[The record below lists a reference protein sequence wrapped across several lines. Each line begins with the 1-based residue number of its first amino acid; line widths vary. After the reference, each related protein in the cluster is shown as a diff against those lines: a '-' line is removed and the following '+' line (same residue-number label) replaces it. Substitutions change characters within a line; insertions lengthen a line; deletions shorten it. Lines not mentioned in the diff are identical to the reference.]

1 MFEHRE
7 LPCTICNKAA
17 DSVTWSKSSLLDA
30 GGNPINAAAI
40 FWALPKSKCKIRGE
54 CSLDKK
60 RQHAYGNQLHSEI
73 SISYR
78 KDYFP
83 FCYSYLRIHM
93 DYLNAGHAF
102 WHWNNP
108 DCYEG
113 GYSELGF
120 AKFANWYIMLA
131 GHYVLSRVPVI
142 SSFQK
147 QYDDTFNQVEFI
159 ASFLKYIHN
168 KFYIRMLEKS
178 LASCS
183 LNEHRRHSHIYEEE
197 FNKLTA
203 DSLQL
208 IDMIAN
214 NASLVDVSKFVGEKT
229 KNYLYQ
235 YKYHFAEIRQTP
247 EIGSSYSSVFENKIY
262 GHKIR
267 LPKYSE
273 LADLE

>member
-1 MFEHRE
+1 MFEHSE
-7 LPCTICNKAA
+7 SQCTICGNVA
-17 DSVTWSKSSLLDA
+17 DSVTWGKSSLLDA
-30 GGNPINAAAI
+30 GGHPISAAAI
-40 FWALPKSKCKIRGE
+40 FCALPKSKCKIRGE

-73 SISYR
+73 RISYG
-78 KDYFP
+78 KDYFH

-102 WHWNNP
+102 WHWFNP

-120 AKFANWYIMLA
+120 AKFSNWYIMLA
-131 GHYVLSRVPVI
+131 GHYILSRVPVI

-147 QYDDTFNQVEFI
+147 QYDDTFNQFEFI
-159 ASFLKYIHN
+159 AHFLKYIHN
-168 KFYIRMLEKS
+168 KFYIRMLKKS
-178 LASCS
+178 LVSCS
-183 LNEHRRHSHIYEEE
+183 LNEHRLHSHIYEEE

-214 NASLVDVSKFVGEKT
+214 NANPYEVAKFAKEKT

-235 YKYHFAEIRQTP
+235 YKYHFYEMNETAMLRH
-247 EIGSSYSSVFENKIY
+247 SYSEVFENKIY
-262 GHKIR
+262 GRKIR